1 MPKKFALILWDLHGN
16 HHHHR
21 ALLVAKKHWQPYFKI
36 FQSTCFQS
44 SLPFLIVLN
53 TLLMLQLM
61 LQPLFRTT
69 VSKHVSIQYCSIY
82 TCMYIYDTY
91 LYTIY
96 IYISIYIY
104 TIYIYT
110 IYIYNIYIYNIY
122 IYNIYIYTIY
132 IYNIYIYR
140 EYIRISLKICA
151 LCHIQWCIWNWNIYI

>member
-1 MPKKFALILWDLHGN
+1 MPKEFALILWDLHGN

-53 TLLMLQLM
+53 ILLMLQLM

-69 VSKHVSIQYCSIY
+69 VSKHVSIQCCSIY

-96 IYISIYIY
+96 IYIYISIFQNPVVPVPFFGSPFQHSPGQPGSGASEASEALPRLIY
-104 TIYIYT
+104 QFLARVMV
-110 IYIYNIYIYNIY
+110 NND
-122 IYNIYIYTIY
+122 
-132 IYNIYIYR
+132 
-140 EYIRISLKICA
+140 
-151 LCHIQWCIWNWNIYI
+151 H